1 MSYCSIEEAWGA
13 PFDADPSAA
22 PTASHRSS
30 SGSGKPRR
38 RRSKRATRTSNANAG
53 ASAAYEGFANP
64 PPPDAQPSPR
74 VVTWGEQHWETP
86 DPPHPDAHTRQ
97 FARELPSGQMPDAL
111 QVSLQGAPF
120 EVEGQQSGDDGL
132 GACAPAMTVVPNEA
146 AAAAQ
151 ASSDEGNGHGGD
163 TRTPTPA
170 EETPVE
176 SSSASPVI
184 HEELD
189 WMRNHLTHLTTQI
202 ETLSHKLDARAT
214 DDQGRTNGS
223 ADSGGAA
230 TTTDAMLY
238 VVTGAFALVLLDVLF
253 RAGQRSVSTAATV

>member
-13 PFDADPSAA
+13 PFDADPPAA
-22 PTASHRSS
+22 SSASHRSS

-38 RRSKRATRTSNANAG
+38 RRSRRASRTSNANAN

-64 PPPDAQPSPR
+64 PPPDAQPPPR

-120 EVEGQQSGDDGL
+120 EVEGQQGGDDGSM
-132 GACAPAMTVVPNEA
+132 GCAPAMTVVPGAAPAEEA
-146 AAAAQ
+146 ARPA
-151 ASSDEGNGHGGD
+151 
-163 TRTPTPA
+163 TPTPPPA
-170 EETPVE
+170 DAASAPTA
-176 SSSASPVI
+176 SSSSPVI

-214 DDQGRTNGS
+214 DAAADATGDSS
-223 ADSGGAA
+223 AVAPKAA

-253 RAGQRSVSTAATV
+253 RAGQRSVGGGAGE

>member
-13 PFDADPSAA
+13 PFDADPPAA

-38 RRSKRATRTSNANAG
+38 RRSRRASRTSNANAG

-64 PPPDAQPSPR
+64 PSPDAPPPSR

-120 EVEGQQSGDDGL
+120 EVEGQPGGGDGSMV
-132 GACAPAMTVVPNEA
+132 CAPAMTVVPGAAPAEEA
-146 AAAAQ
+146 ARPA
-151 ASSDEGNGHGGD
+151 
-163 TRTPTPA
+163 TPTPPPA
-170 EETPVE
+170 DAASVPTA
-176 SSSASPVI
+176 SSSSPVI

-202 ETLSHKLDARAT
+202 ETLSHKLDARTTDAAADAT
-214 DDQGRTNGS
+214 GDSS
-223 ADSGGAA
+223 AVAPKAA

-253 RAGQRSVSTAATV
+253 RAGQRSVGGGAGE

>member
-1 MSYCSIEEAWGA
+1 
-13 PFDADPSAA
+13 
-22 PTASHRSS
+22 
-30 SGSGKPRR
+30 
-38 RRSKRATRTSNANAG
+38 
-53 ASAAYEGFANP
+53 
-64 PPPDAQPSPR
+64 
-74 VVTWGEQHWETP
+74 
-86 DPPHPDAHTRQ
+86 
-97 FARELPSGQMPDAL
+97 MPDAL

-120 EVEGQQSGDDGL
+120 EVEGQQSGDDGS
-132 GACAPAMTVVPNEA
+132 GACAPAMTVVPHEA

-163 TRTPTPA
+163 TRTPA
-170 EETPVE
+170 VETPVE
-176 SSSASPVI
+176 SSSSASPVI

-253 RAGQRSVSTAATV
+253 RAGQRSVGGGAGE

>member
-13 PFDADPSAA
+13 PFDAE
-22 PTASHRSS
+22 PTVTPTSHRTST
-30 SGSGKPRR
+30 GKPRR
-38 RRSKRATRTSNANAG
+38 RRKRASRNAS

-64 PPPDAQPSPR
+64 SPPDTYHATNHTQSSTQPR

-86 DPPHPDAHTRQ
+86 DSPHPDAHTRQ

-120 EVEGQQSGDDGL
+120 AVENSGDGSV
-132 GACAPAMTVVPNEA
+132 CAPAMTVVPDEVA
-146 AAAAQ
+146 AAARV
-151 ASSDEGNGHGGD
+151 SSDEGNGREP
-163 TRTPTPA
+163 RTPEVETPA
-170 EETPVE
+170 V
-176 SSSASPVI
+176 SSSSPVI

-214 DDQGRTNGS
+214 DDEGHAN
-223 ADSGGAA
+223 ASGDKGGPA

-253 RAGQRSVSTAATV
+253 RAGQRSAR

>member
-13 PFDADPSAA
+13 PFDTDPPAA
-22 PTASHRSS
+22 PTTPHRSS

-38 RRSKRATRTSNANAG
+38 RRSKRASRNANANAN

-64 PPPDAQPSPR
+64 PPPDAQPPQS

-120 EVEGQQSGDDGL
+120 EVEGQPGGGDGSG
-132 GACAPAMTVVPNEA
+132 CAPAMTVVPGAKADGARRA
-146 AAAAQ
+146 ADESETQSPAIPPPPAA
-151 ASSDEGNGHGGD
+151 SD
-163 TRTPTPA
+163 TP
-170 EETPVE
+170 
-176 SSSASPVI
+176 SPVI

-214 DDQGRTNGS
+214 RDEERADAGGS
-223 ADSGGAA
+223 AGGGPA

-253 RAGQRSVSTAATV
+253 RAGQRSVGGA

>member
-13 PFDADPSAA
+13 PFDADPSTAA
-22 PTASHRSS
+22 TATASHRSS

-38 RRSKRATRTSNANAG
+38 RRSRRASSSRNAA

-64 PPPDAQPSPR
+64 PPPDAQPPPQPPPR

-120 EVEGQQSGDDGL
+120 EVEGQGGGGDDGSM
-132 GACAPAMTVVPNEA
+132 GCAPAMTVVPGA
-146 AAAAQ
+146 TADGARRA
-151 ASSDEGNGHGGD
+151 
-163 TRTPTPA
+163 A
-170 EETPVE
+170 EEAETVPPAPPSPPPTAATTP
-176 SSSASPVI
+176 SPVI

-189 WMRNHLTHLTTQI
+189 WMRNHLTHLTSQI

-214 DDQGRTNGS
+214 QDEGRTNEAGGS
-223 ADSGGAA
+223 AGGGPA

-253 RAGQRSVSTAATV
+253 RAGQRSVDGKA

>member
-1 MSYCSIEEAWGA
+1 
-13 PFDADPSAA
+13 
-22 PTASHRSS
+22 
-30 SGSGKPRR
+30 
-38 RRSKRATRTSNANAG
+38 
-53 ASAAYEGFANP
+53 
-64 PPPDAQPSPR
+64 
-74 VVTWGEQHWETP
+74 
-86 DPPHPDAHTRQ
+86 
-97 FARELPSGQMPDAL
+97 MPDAL

>member
-13 PFDADPSAA
+13 PFDTDPPAA
-22 PTASHRSS
+22 PTTSHRSS

-38 RRSKRATRTSNANAG
+38 RRSKRASRTSNANAG

-64 PPPDAQPSPR
+64 PPPDAPPPSR

-120 EVEGQQSGDDGL
+120 EVEGHQGGDDGS
-132 GACAPAMTVVPNEA
+132 GACAPAMTVVPGATADGARRA
-146 AAAAQ
+146 ADESDAERPAIPPPAA
-151 ASSDEGNGHGGD
+151 
-163 TRTPTPA
+163 TP
-170 EETPVE
+170 
-176 SSSASPVI
+176 SPVI

-214 DDQGRTNGS
+214 QDEGRADD
-223 ADSGGAA
+223 AGGNAGGGPA

-253 RAGQRSVSTAATV
+253 RAGQRSVRST